1 MSRKGGLRGGMVM
14 GTEKEKMVRAA
25 LRTVTGVG
33 SQRLRQLI
41 AYFGSAAKAWEA
53 SSSKYLQIPNQETW
67 IKELLKARQ
76 SIDPQRVEDTLIKQG
91 IQTITPD
98 ERDYP
103 NLLAELSDAPP
114 LLYYRGQLKG
124 DIEGLAIVG
133 SRKATAYGKA
143 VAKMLARDAVAKGI
157 VIISGLA
164 RGIDTA
170 AHQGTL
176 DAGGVTWAFL
186 GCGLDQ
192 IYPRENRR
200 LAEDILKKGA
210 LISEFAPGS
219 PPNAAHFPARNRL
232 ISGCSHGVVVVEAA
246 ERSGALITVDFAL
259 EQGREVFA
267 VPGPIFSEVSRGSHH
282 LLRQGAKIVEGI
294 DDICNELPAWSNYVG
309 HISLL
314 KGPSAREK
322 EGYDVEEEVLE
333 YDLILSQLSDV
344 PLHIDQITTNSNL
357 TASAISLALL
367 ELQLGGKV
375 TQLPGQHYV
384 LARER

>member
-1 MSRKGGLRGGMVM
+1 MVLEQ
-14 GTEKEKMVRAA
+14 EKVVRAA
-25 LRTVTGVG
+25 FRTITGVG

-41 AYFGSAAKAWEA
+41 AYFGSAVKAWDA
-53 SSSKYLQIPNQETW
+53 STSKYLQIPHQEHW

-76 SIDPQRVEDTLIKQG
+76 SIDPQQIDDRLKKQG
-91 IQTITPD
+91 IQIIIPD
-98 ERDYP
+98 ETDYP
-103 NLLAELSDAPP
+103 GLLAELSDAPP
-114 LLYYRGQLKG
+114 LLYYRGHLRG
-124 DIEGLAIVG
+124 NVEGLAIVG

-157 VIISGLA
+157 VITSGLA

-176 DAGGVTWAFL
+176 DAGGITWAFL

-192 IYPRENRR
+192 VYPRENQR
-200 LAEDILKKGA
+200 LAETILEKGA
-210 LISEFAPGS
+210 LISEFVPGS
-219 PPNAAHFPARNRL
+219 PPNAQHFPARNRL
-232 ISGCSHGVVVVEAA
+232 ISGCSRGVVVVEAA

-267 VPGPIFSEVSRGSHH
+267 VPGPIFSEVSRGPHH

-314 KGPSAREK
+314 KGPAGK
-322 EGYDVEEEVLE
+322 DDEGSDVLEDLGE
-333 YDLILSQLSDV
+333 YDLILKQLSDV
-344 PLHIDQITTNSNL
+344 PLHIDEITSNSNL
-357 TASAISLALL
+357 PVSAISLALL
-367 ELQLGGKV
+367 ELQLGGKI

-384 LARER
+384 LAREP